1 MVFKTYISVRYLNSI
16 MHERIKGKISSIISF
31 ENNELL
37 KRNSRIF
44 RIMAP
49 SIAAMVMAGH
59 DIP

>member
-31 ENNELL
+31 ENIELL

-44 RIMAP
+44 ENYGTIHCCYGYGR
-49 SIAAMVMAGH
+49 S
-59 DIP
+59 